1 MLSGSPSRVR
11 RWRILRGCRGPLARQ
26 GLRDQRGSDS
36 FLSTALDR
44 VGLALE
50 PLYGF
55 RTLAAFKH
63 KFHPEYQPWL
73 LCYRDEL
80 SLPAIGVAL
89 GRCYVPQ
96 LHVTGMVDI
105 AREWRANNR

>member
-1 MLSGSPSRVR
+1 MDLPSRVR
-11 RWRILRGCRGPLARQ
+11 RWRFCGDVGDLWRVRAEGPE
-26 GLRDQRGSDS
+26 GPDS

-55 RTLAAFKH
+55 RTLAAFKR